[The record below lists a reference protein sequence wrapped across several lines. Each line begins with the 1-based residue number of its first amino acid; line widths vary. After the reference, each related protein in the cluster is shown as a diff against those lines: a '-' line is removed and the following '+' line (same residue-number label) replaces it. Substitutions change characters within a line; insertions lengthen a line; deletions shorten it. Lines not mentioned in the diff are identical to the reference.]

1 MKMIQEDPD
10 LDLQIIATN
19 MHLSPEFGL
28 TFREIENDGF
38 IINKKVEMLLSA
50 DTSSSIA
57 KSLGLGI
64 IGFADAI
71 QDLSPDLIVIL
82 GDRYEML
89 GAAST
94 ALFFQIPVAHISG
107 GDVTEGVYDDAI
119 RHSITKM
126 SHLHFTTTEEY
137 RNRVIQLGEE
147 PERVF
152 NVGSIG
158 LDNIRHLQ
166 LLSREDLERSIGFK
180 ISKKTYMVTY
190 HPVTLEYMTAREQFS
205 ALLRALDET
214 DAHIIFTKP
223 NSDSNGRIIA
233 SMIDEYVNCHSD
245 RSVAFTSWGNWKF
258 FKWYCRG
265 SIFWDTDVRYRCPTK
280 RSPCCIIC
288 TTL

>member
-1 MKMIQEDPD
+1 MRKICVITGTRAEYGLLSHLMKMIQEDPD

-166 LLSREDLERSIGFK
+166 LLSREDLERSI
-180 ISKKTYMVTY
+180 
-190 HPVTLEYMTAREQFS
+190 
-205 ALLRALDET
+205 
-214 DAHIIFTKP
+214 
-223 NSDSNGRIIA
+223 
-233 SMIDEYVNCHSD
+233 
-245 RSVAFTSWGNWKF
+245 
-258 FKWYCRG
+258 
-265 SIFWDTDVRYRCPTK
+265 
-280 RSPCCIIC
+280 
-288 TTL
+288 